1 MTAAANWSEL
11 SQNNP
16 SGQRSFL
23 VLTGGVL
30 SLFFELHIFEVRFL
44 ERFAVEP
51 LVSTILPMSIVPA
64 PRSPCSSSIV
74 FSWIEQ
80 PEVIITVIATNN
92 APVNVVSSKHPSFQ
106 ARIGKLRLP

>member
-1 MTAAANWSEL
+1 MTAAASCSEL

-16 SGQRSFL
+16 SGQRSVL

-51 LVSTILPMSIVPA
+51 LGSHLTKVAVLFQQLNSHG
-64 PRSPCSSSIV
+64 SSSR
-74 FSWIEQ
+74 
-80 PEVIITVIATNN
+80 
-92 APVNVVSSKHPSFQ
+92 K
-106 ARIGKLRLP
+106 